1 MVIGIFTD
9 TYYPD
14 INGVATATKTL
25 AEVLKKHG
33 HEVIIITT
41 GLKGQKKFSFEDGI
55 MRIPGASL
63 KFLYDY
69 RLAFFFNAHAYRIL
83 KKIHFDLF
91 HIQQEFGISIF
102 GRICAKI
109 FQVPVVY
116 TYHTSY
122 ADYSN
127 YLSHFKISERYMSK
141 LIVTLVKKVLSMK
154 GEIVTPSL
162 KTKKILLSYG
172 VNRYINVVPNAVD
185 FSDYEK
191 EKDIEREKEFRKE
204 YGLENRH
211 ILLYLGRVA
220 KEKNIDELLDGF
232 NKYKKDYEDK
242 DTVLLI
248 VGSGPDLDR
257 LKEKK
262 ETTPYKDDIYFL
274 GKVPHEDTGFYYQ
287 IADAF
292 LSASLSETQGLTYS
306 EAIAS
311 SCIVLAKYDFNL
323 DYLIQDSKTGY
334 FFDDANSLSERI
346 HTILSLSN
354 EEKSKVLTEAKRRNE
369 YLFGKETYYERI
381 MHVYEKALRHRF

>member
-25 AEVLKKHG
+25 SDVLKSHG

-41 GLKGQKKFSFEDGI
+41 GLKGQRRFSFEDGV

-69 RLAFFFNAHAYRIL
+69 RLSFFFNFHAYHIL
-83 KKIHFDLF
+83 KKMHFDLF

-102 GRICAKI
+102 GRICAKL
-109 FQVPVVY
+109 FSVPVVY

-127 YLSHFKISERYMSK
+127 YLSRFKISEKYMKK
-141 LIVTLVKKVLSMK
+141 LIISLVKKVLSMK

-162 KTKKILLSYG
+162 KTKKILLSYH
-172 VNRYINVVPNAVD
+172 VSRYINVVPNAVD

-191 EKDIEREKEFRKE
+191 EKDTERETEFRKE
-204 YGLENRH
+204 LKIEEKH

-220 KEKNIDELLDGF
+220 QEKNIDELIDGF
-232 NKYKKDYEDK
+232 NKYKSDYSDK

-248 VGSGPDLDR
+248 VGSGPDLER

-262 ETTPYKDDIYFL
+262 ESTPYKDDIYFL
-274 GKVPHEDTGFYYQ
+274 GKVSHEDTCFYYQ

-323 DYLIQDSKTGY
+323 DYLIQDSKTGF
-334 FFDDANSLSERI
+334 FFDDINSLSERI
-346 HTILSLSN
+346 HTVLSLSD
-354 EEKSKVLTEAKRRNE
+354 EEKTKVIQEAKKRND